1 MTNANMQSL
10 RRAAMAGIAGAAA
23 TAIGG
28 LLVQAVVQPA
38 TAVSDERWS
47 YPWSSSALVPISILW
62 ACLHVL
68 VFIGVLGFAR
78 SRLAGASRG
87 ARFGP
92 LLALVGTALLFVGEL
107 ASIPI
112 RDQRTDE
119 IGAAIVGAIFGIASL
134 LTAAGFLAA
143 GIATLR
149 ARLWRGWRR
158 FTPLSAG
165 IATCVL
171 LGLDST
177 TKALPTGVALY
188 GLCLLALGI
197 SLYTQPAPA
206 PDAAE
211 TPPLTVL
218 EQPA

>member
-1 MTNANMQSL
+1 
-10 RRAAMAGIAGAAA
+10 
-23 TAIGG
+23 
-28 LLVQAVVQPA
+28 
-38 TAVSDERWS
+38 
-47 YPWSSSALVPISILW
+47 
-62 ACLHVL
+62 
-68 VFIGVLGFAR
+68 
-78 SRLAGASRG
+78 
-87 ARFGP
+87 
-92 LLALVGTALLFVGEL
+92 GEL

-112 RDQRTDE
+112 RDQRTDD
-119 IGAAIVGAIFGIASL
+119 IGAAIVGAIFGVASL

-158 FTPLSAG
+158 FTPLSVG

-177 TKALPTGVALY
+177 TRALPTGVALY

-197 SLYTQPAPA
+197 AVYTQPAPA
-206 PDAAE
+206 PGPAE
-211 TPPLTVL
+211 TPPLTAQ

>member
-10 RRAAMAGIAGAAA
+10 RRAATAGSAGAAA

-28 LLVQAVVQPA
+28 LLVQVVVQPA

-62 ACLHVL
+62 ASLHVL

-78 SRLAGASRG
+78 SRLAGAGRG
-87 ARFGP
+87 ARVS
-92 LLALVGTALLFVGEL
+92 LVLALAGTALLFVGEL
-107 ASIPI
+107 ASIAV
-112 RDQRTDE
+112 RNQRVDDT
-119 IGAAIVGAIFGIASL
+119 GAQIVGAVFGVAIL

-158 FTPLSAG
+158 YTPLSVG
-165 IATCVL
+165 IWTTALLVL
-171 LGLDST
+171 NM
-177 TKALPTGVALY
+177 TKALPTGVAVY
-188 GLCLLALGI
+188 GLWLLAFGI
-197 SLYTQPAPA
+197 ALYTQPAPES
-206 PDAAE
+206 AE
-211 TPPLTVL
+211 TPPLIVQG
-218 EQPA
+218 QPA

>member
-1 MTNANMQSL
+1 
-10 RRAAMAGIAGAAA
+10 MAGSAGAAA

-28 LLVQAVVQPA
+28 LLVQVVVQPA

-62 ACLHVL
+62 ASLHVL

-87 ARFGP
+87 AHIG
-92 LLALVGTALLFVGEL
+92 LVLALAGTALLFVGEL
-107 ASIPI
+107 ASIAV
-112 RDQRTDE
+112 RNQRVDDTGAQ
-119 IGAAIVGAIFGIASL
+119 IVGAMFGAAIL

-149 ARLWRGWRR
+149 ARLWRGWRLY
-158 FTPLSAG
+158 TPLSLG
-165 IATCVL
+165 IWTTAL
-171 LGLDST
+171 LGLNM
-177 TKALPTGVALY
+177 TKALPTAVAVY
-188 GLCLLALGI
+188 GFCLLAFGI
-197 SLYTQPAPA
+197 ALYTQPTPE
-206 PDAAE
+206 PAE
-211 TPPLTVL
+211 TPLTVQ